1 MVLLFWTAYVNYVLP
16 DLLTALKSQLIINFK
31 SLQLNVMFWLENT
44 STMEIA
50 LTLQLQASI
59 WTNKQAGTYLVI
71 ANVKH
76 VLETARN
83 VQNAELDLTS
93 SMELAYPK

>member
-1 MVLLFWTAYVNYVLP
+1 
-16 DLLTALKSQLIINFK
+16 
-31 SLQLNVMFWLENT
+31 
-44 STMEIA
+44 MEIA

-83 VQNAELDLTS
+83 VQNVELDLTF